1 MTGKTFGELIHN
13 FIVVR
18 YETCFMACA
27 QGTINVVASVS
38 KTKHKKKDR
47 KYREYI
53 MLYCT
58 RNINRKTGTNLFV
71 MKGVRY

>member
-1 MTGKTFGELIHN
+1 MTGKNFGELIDH
-13 FIVVR
+13 IIIGG
-18 YETCFMACA
+18 YETCFMECA
-27 QGTINVVASVS
+27 QGTVKVVASVS